1 MWTKEKGAS
10 VTYQFEGTKAYVVAT
25 VDPGHG
31 EMDVYVDGQKLA
43 TVNTQ
48 SPTRKRSQKV
58 YETPD
63 LKAGAHTLTLVNSK
77 GDAIATEGIYALNNQ
92 EKGLFEFAQQTLAVK
107 KGDPAQIVVK
117 RKGGSKGSA
126 SLKLITEPGT
136 GVHGKVYKDTNVTL
150 EFADGETEKTVQ
162 VPTLDFS
169 GKATDVY
176 DFKVKLLHPDQGSL
190 VGFIPELTVQ
200 VMEEVVQQ
208 SKWKEA

>member
-1 MWTKEKGAS
+1 M
-10 VTYQFEGTKAYVVAT
+10 TYQFEGTKAYVVAT

-48 SPTRKRSQKV
+48 SPSRKRSQKV

-63 LKAGAHTLTLVNSK
+63 LAAGSHTLTLVNSK

-92 EKGLFEFAQQTLAVK
+92 EKGIFEFAQPTLAVK
-107 KGDPAQIVVK
+107 KGDPAQVVVK

-150 EFADGETEKTVQ
+150 EFADGET
-162 VPTLDFS
+162 
-169 GKATDVY
+169 GKNS
-176 DFKVKLLHPDQGSL
+176 PSSN
-190 VGFIPELTVQ
+190 P
-200 VMEEVVQQ
+200 
-208 SKWKEA
+208 